1 MTSANSDPAGE
12 IFYARKVTSTPTP
25 VSLRMKPGPHRL
37 AVTGIGNA
45 MLDIITQDRNEV
57 FRSFGLV
64 KAAMSLVGEDQLEAL
79 YGAMGESIQM
89 SGGSVANSIA
99 GVAAL
104 GGTCGY
110 IGKVADD
117 EFGERF
123 RHDLRSLGVEL
134 DLAVA
139 AAHEGATGRCHVFI
153 TDDAQRTMATYL
165 GASNRLTVDD
175 VREDLIARS
184 EITYVEGYLFDLP
197 PAKESVR
204 KVVNFAHEHDSMV
217 ALSLSDMFCV
227 DRHRRDFLELVT
239 SDVDVLLGNETEILS
254 LFQFDSLERAFDAL
268 DEIGVLTVVTRGPL
282 GAEVATVSGVVSV
295 PAREVDHV
303 VDQNG
308 AGDLFA
314 SGFLYGLA
322 LGADPV
328 ESAEL
333 GSLCAGEVITH
344 LGARPEADLEEMA
357 LDAGLL

>member
-1 MTSANSDPAGE
+1 
-12 IFYARKVTSTPTP
+12 V
-25 VSLRMKPGPHRL
+25 KPGPNRL

-45 MLDIITQDRNEV
+45 MLDIISQDSNEV
-57 FRSFGLV
+57 YRQLGLV
-64 KAAMSLVGEDQLEAL
+64 KAAMSLIQEDQLETFFN
-79 YGAMGESIQM
+79 AMGPTIQM

-117 EFGERF
+117 DFGKRF
-123 RHDLRSLGVEL
+123 THDLTSLGVEV
-134 DLAVA
+134 DLAIA
-139 AAHEGATGRCHVFI
+139 AADEGATGRCHVFI

-165 GASNRLTVDD
+165 GASNQLRVADIH
-175 VREDLIARS
+175 ENLIARS

-204 KVVNFAHEHDSMV
+204 KVVNFAHEYDSMV

-239 SDVDVLLGNETEILS
+239 NDVDVLLCNESEICS
-254 LFQFDSLERAFDAL
+254 LFQVPTLERAFVSLEELGILA
-268 DEIGVLTVVTRGPL
+268 VVTRGPI
-282 GAEVATVSGVVSV
+282 GADVLTVSGVVTV
-295 PAREVDHV
+295 PAHEVEHV
-303 VDQNG
+303 IDQNG
-308 AGDLFA
+308 AGDMFA

-333 GSLCAGEVITH
+333 GSLCAGEIISH
-344 LGARPEADLEEMA
+344 LGARPENDLEELA
-357 LDAGLL
+357 IEAGLL

>member
-1 MTSANSDPAGE
+1 
-12 IFYARKVTSTPTP
+12 
-25 VSLRMKPGPHRL
+25 MKPGPHRL

-45 MLDIITQDRNEV
+45 MLDIITEDLDEVYDRL
-57 FRSFGLV
+57 GLV
-64 KAAMSLVGEDQLEAL
+64 KASMSLIEEVQLDTFFN
-79 YGAMGESIQM
+79 AMGPTIQM

-123 RHDLRSLGVEL
+123 RSDLASMGVEL

-139 AAHEGATGRCHVFI
+139 KPGEGATGRCHVFI
-153 TDDAQRTMATYL
+153 TSDAQRTMATYL
-165 GASNRLTVDD
+165 GASNKLNPDD
-175 VREDLIARS
+175 IKEDLIARS

-197 PAKESVR
+197 PAMESIR
-204 KVVNFAHEHDSMV
+204 KVVNFAHDHDSMV

-227 DRHRRDFLELVT
+227 SRHRRDFLDLVT
-239 SDVDVLLGNETEILS
+239 SDVDVLLANEAEILA
-254 LFQFDSLERAFDAL
+254 LFQFEHLEQAFGAL
-268 DEIGVLTVVTRGPL
+268 EELGVLAVVTRGPH
-282 GAEVATVSGVVSV
+282 GADVATVSGVVSV
-295 PAREVDHV
+295 PAMEVEHV
-303 VDQNG
+303 IDQNG
-308 AGDLFA
+308 AGDMFA

-328 ESAEL
+328 EAAEL

-344 LGARPEADLEEMA
+344 FGARPENDLEE
-357 LDAGLL
+357 LGIEAGLL

>member
-1 MTSANSDPAGE
+1 
-12 IFYARKVTSTPTP
+12 
-25 VSLRMKPGPHRL
+25 
-37 AVTGIGNA
+37 VTGIGNA
-45 MLDIITQDRNEV
+45 MLDIITQDSKEV
-57 FRSFGLV
+57 YAKLGLI
-64 KAAMSLVGEDQLEAL
+64 KSTMTLIEEHQLAEF
-79 YGAMGESIQM
+79 YNAMGPTIEM

-123 RHDLRSLGVEL
+123 THDLRSLGAEL
-134 DLAVA
+134 DLAIA
-139 AAHEGATGRCHVFI
+139 SDGEGVTGRCHVFI

-165 GASNRLTVDD
+165 GASNQLRVGDIHET
-175 VREDLIARS
+175 LIARS
-184 EITYVEGYLFDLP
+184 EITYVEGYLFDLA
-197 PAKESVR
+197 PAKEAIR

-239 SDVDVLLGNETEILS
+239 HDVDVLLANEAEILS
-254 LFQFDSLERAFDAL
+254 LFQVRRLEQAFGAL
-268 DEIGVLTVVTRGPL
+268 DELGILAVVTRGPL
-282 GAEVATVSGVVSV
+282 GADVATVSGVVSV
-295 PAREVDHV
+295 PAHEVEHV

-308 AGDLFA
+308 AGDMFA

-328 ESAEL
+328 EAAEL
-333 GSLCAGEVITH
+333 GSLCAGEIIAH
-344 LGARPEADLEEMA
+344 LGARPESDLEELA
-357 LDAGLL
+357 IEAGLL

>member
-1 MTSANSDPAGE
+1 MTSP
-12 IFYARKVTSTPTP
+12 PTP
-25 VSLRMKPGPHRL
+25 VSLRVKPGPSRL

-45 MLDIITQDRNEV
+45 MLDIISQDSNEV
-57 FRSFGLV
+57 YATLGLV
-64 KAAMSLVGEDQLEAL
+64 KSTMTLIEVDQLDRF
-79 YGAMGESIQM
+79 YNAMGPTIQM

-123 RHDLRSLGVEL
+123 THDLRSMGVEL
-134 DLAVA
+134 DLAIA
-139 AAHEGATGRCHVFI
+139 GDGEGVTGRCHVFI

-165 GASNRLTVDD
+165 GASNQLRVSDI
-175 VREDLIARS
+175 REGLIARS

-197 PAKESVR
+197 PAKDAIR
-204 KVVNFAHEHDSMV
+204 KVVNFAHDHDSMV

-239 SDVDVLLGNETEILS
+239 HDVDVLLANQDEILS
-254 LFQFDSLERAFDAL
+254 LFQVPNLERAFDAL
-268 DEIGVLTVVTRGPL
+268 EELGVLAVVTRGPV
-282 GAEVATVSGVVSV
+282 GADVATVSGVVTV
-295 PAREVDHV
+295 PAHEVDHV

-308 AGDLFA
+308 AGDMFA

-328 ESAEL
+328 EAAEL
-333 GSLCAGEVITH
+333 GSLCAGEIIAH
-344 LGARPEADLEEMA
+344 LGARPENDLEELA
-357 LDAGLL
+357 IAAGLL

>member
-1 MTSANSDPAGE
+1 
-12 IFYARKVTSTPTP
+12 
-25 VSLRMKPGPHRL
+25 
-37 AVTGIGNA
+37 
-45 MLDIITQDRNEV
+45 MLDIITQDEHEIYREL
-57 FRSFGLV
+57 GLV
-64 KAAMSLVGEDQLEAL
+64 KAAMSLIEEDQLERFL
-79 YGAMGESIQM
+79 NAMGPTIQM

-99 GVAAL
+99 GIAAL

-123 RHDLRSLGVEL
+123 RHDLTSLGAEV

-139 AAHEGATGRCHVFI
+139 KPGEGATGRCHVFI
-153 TDDAQRTMATYL
+153 TPDAQRTMATYL
-165 GASNRLTVDD
+165 GASNKLNVDD
-175 VREDLIARS
+175 IKEDLIARS

-197 PAKESVR
+197 PAKDSVR

-239 SDVDVLLGNETEILS
+239 TDVDVLLANETEILS
-254 LFQFDSLERAFDAL
+254 LFQYEHLEQAFAAL
-268 DEIGVLTVVTRGPL
+268 DELGVLAVVTRGPM
-282 GAEVATVSGVVSV
+282 GADVATVSGVVSV
-295 PAREVDHV
+295 PAAEVEHV

-308 AGDLFA
+308 AGDMFA

-328 ESAEL
+328 EAAEL

-344 LGARPEADLEEMA
+344 LGARPESDLEE
-357 LDAGLL
+357 LGIEAGLL

>member
-1 MTSANSDPAGE
+1 
-12 IFYARKVTSTPTP
+12 V
-25 VSLRMKPGPHRL
+25 KPGPNRL

-45 MLDIITQDRNEV
+45 MLDIISQDSNEAYKQL
-57 FRSFGLV
+57 GLV
-64 KAAMSLVGEDQLEAL
+64 KAAMSLIQEDQLDTF
-79 YGAMGESIQM
+79 YNAMGPTIQM

-117 EFGERF
+117 DFGKRF
-123 RHDLRSLGVEL
+123 THDLTSLGVEV
-134 DLAVA
+134 DLAIA
-139 AAHEGATGRCHVFI
+139 APGEGATGRCHVFI

-165 GASNRLTVDD
+165 GASNQLRVADINET
-175 VREDLIARS
+175 LIARS

-197 PAKESVR
+197 PAMEAIR
-204 KVVNFAHEHDSMV
+204 KVVNFAHDYDSMV

-239 SDVDVLLGNETEILS
+239 HDVDVLLCNETEVCS
-254 LFQFDSLERAFDAL
+254 LFQVSNLDQAFSSLEELGILA
-268 DEIGVLTVVTRGPL
+268 VVTRGPI
-282 GAEVATVSGVVSV
+282 GADVLTVTGVVSV
-295 PAREVDHV
+295 PAHEVEHV
-303 VDQNG
+303 IDQNG
-308 AGDLFA
+308 AGDMFA

-333 GSLCAGEVITH
+333 GSLCAGEIISH
-344 LGARPEADLEEMA
+344 LGARPENDLEELA
-357 LDAGLL
+357 IEAGLL

>member
-1 MTSANSDPAGE
+1 
-12 IFYARKVTSTPTP
+12 
-25 VSLRMKPGPHRL
+25 VSLRVKPGPNRL

-45 MLDIITQDRNEV
+45 MLDIISQDSDEV
-57 FRSFGLV
+57 YAKLGLV
-64 KAAMSLVGEDQLEAL
+64 KAAMSLIQEDQLDTFFN
-79 YGAMGESIQM
+79 AMGETIQM

-117 EFGERF
+117 EFGRIF
-123 RHDLRSLGVEL
+123 THDLKSMGVEL
-134 DLAVA
+134 DLAIA
-139 AAHEGATGRCHVFI
+139 ATNEGATGRCHVFI

-165 GASNRLTVDD
+165 GASNQLHVSDIN
-175 VREDLIARS
+175 EMLIASS

-197 PAKESVR
+197 PAKEAIR

-239 SDVDVLLGNETEILS
+239 NDVDVLLSNETEILS
-254 LFQFDSLERAFDAL
+254 LFQVGSLEQAFSAL
-268 DEIGVLTVVTRGPL
+268 EELGMLAVVTRGAR
-282 GAEVATVSGVVSV
+282 GADVATVSGVVSV
-295 PAREVDHV
+295 PAHEVEHV

-308 AGDLFA
+308 AGDMFA

-328 ESAEL
+328 EAAEL
-333 GSLCAGEVITH
+333 GSLCAGEIITH
-344 LGARPEADLEEMA
+344 LGARPESDLEEMA
-357 LDAGLL
+357 INAGLL

>member
-1 MTSANSDPAGE
+1 
-12 IFYARKVTSTPTP
+12 
-25 VSLRMKPGPHRL
+25 VSLRVKPGPNRL

-45 MLDIITQDRNEV
+45 MLDIISQDSNEV
-57 FRSFGLV
+57 YRQLGLV
-64 KAAMSLVGEDQLEAL
+64 KAAMSLIQEDQLETFFN
-79 YGAMGESIQM
+79 AMGPTIQM

-117 EFGERF
+117 DFGKRF
-123 RHDLRSLGVEL
+123 RHDLTSMGVEV
-134 DLAVA
+134 DLAMA
-139 AAHEGATGRCHVFI
+139 AEGEGATGRCHVFI

-165 GASNRLTVDD
+165 GASNQLHVSD
-175 VREDLIARS
+175 VHETLIARS

-197 PAKESVR
+197 PAMEAIR

-239 SDVDVLLGNETEILS
+239 NDVDVLLCNETEICS
-254 LFQFDSLERAFDAL
+254 LFQVPTLDRAFLNLEELGILA
-268 DEIGVLTVVTRGPL
+268 VVTRGPA
-282 GAEVATVSGVVSV
+282 GADVLTVTGVVSV
-295 PAREVDHV
+295 PAKEVEHV

-308 AGDLFA
+308 AGDMFA

-333 GSLCAGEVITH
+333 GSLCAGEIISH
-344 LGARPEADLEEMA
+344 LGARPENDLEELA
-357 LDAGLL
+357 IEAGLL

>member
-1 MTSANSDPAGE
+1 
-12 IFYARKVTSTPTP
+12 
-25 VSLRMKPGPHRL
+25 MKPGPNRL

-45 MLDIITQDRNEV
+45 MLDIISQDSHEV
-57 FRSFGLV
+57 YRQLGLV
-64 KAAMSLVGEDQLEAL
+64 KAAMSLIQEDQLETFFN
-79 YGAMGESIQM
+79 AMGPTFQM

-117 EFGERF
+117 EFGKRF
-123 RHDLRSLGVEL
+123 THDLTSMGVEV
-134 DLAVA
+134 DLAIA
-139 AAHEGATGRCHVFI
+139 AANEGATGRCHVFI

-165 GASNRLTVDD
+165 GASNQLHVSDINER
-175 VREDLIARS
+175 LIARS

-197 PAKESVR
+197 PAKEAIR
-204 KVVNFAHEHDSMV
+204 KVVNFAHDYDSMV

-227 DRHRRDFLELVT
+227 DRHRLDFLELVT
-239 SDVDVLLGNETEILS
+239 HDVDVLLCNETEVCS
-254 LFQFDSLERAFDAL
+254 LFQVQSLDRAFRNLEELGILA
-268 DEIGVLTVVTRGPL
+268 VVTRGPR
-282 GAEVATVSGVVSV
+282 GADVLTVTGVVSV
-295 PAREVDHV
+295 PANEVEHV

-308 AGDLFA
+308 AGDMFA

-333 GSLCAGEVITH
+333 GSLCAGEIISH
-344 LGARPEADLEEMA
+344 LGARPENDLEELA
-357 LDAGLL
+357 IEAGLL

>member
-1 MTSANSDPAGE
+1 
-12 IFYARKVTSTPTP
+12 V
-25 VSLRMKPGPHRL
+25 KPGPNRL

-45 MLDIITQDRNEV
+45 MLDIISQDSKEV
-57 FRSFGLV
+57 YRQLGLV
-64 KAAMSLVGEDQLEAL
+64 KAAMSLIQEDQLET
-79 YGAMGESIQM
+79 YFNAMGPTIQM

-117 EFGERF
+117 DFGRRF
-123 RHDLRSLGVEL
+123 THDLTSMGVEV
-134 DLAVA
+134 DLAIA
-139 AAHEGATGRCHVFI
+139 AADEGATGRCHVFI

-165 GASNRLTVDD
+165 GASNQLRVSDINET
-175 VREDLIARS
+175 LIARS

-197 PAKESVR
+197 PAKEAIR
-204 KVVNFAHEHDSMV
+204 KVVNFAHDHDSMV

-239 SDVDVLLGNETEILS
+239 NDVDVLLSNETEICS
-254 LFQFDSLERAFDAL
+254 LFQVPTLDRAFNAL
-268 DEIGVLTVVTRGPL
+268 EELGILAVVTRGPA
-282 GAEVATVSGVVSV
+282 GADVLTVTGVVSV
-295 PAREVDHV
+295 PAHEVEHV
-303 VDQNG
+303 IDQNG
-308 AGDLFA
+308 AGDMFA

-333 GSLCAGEVITH
+333 GSLCAGEIISH
-344 LGARPEADLEEMA
+344 LGARPENDLEELA
-357 LDAGLL
+357 IEAGLL

>member
-1 MTSANSDPAGE
+1 MTES
-12 IFYARKVTSTPTP
+12 PTP
-25 VSLRMKPGPHRL
+25 VSLRVKPGPNRL

-45 MLDIITQDRNEV
+45 MLDIISQDSHEV
-57 FRSFGLV
+57 YRQLGLV
-64 KAAMSLVGEDQLEAL
+64 KAAMSLIQEDQLETFFN
-79 YGAMGESIQM
+79 AMGPTIQM

-117 EFGERF
+117 EFGKRF
-123 RHDLRSLGVEL
+123 THDLTSMGVEV
-134 DLAVA
+134 DLAIA
-139 AAHEGATGRCHVFI
+139 AANEGATGRCHVFI

-165 GASNRLTVDD
+165 GASNQLHVSDINER
-175 VREDLIARS
+175 LIARS

-197 PAKESVR
+197 PAKEAIR
-204 KVVNFAHEHDSMV
+204 KVVNFAHDYDSMV

-227 DRHRRDFLELVT
+227 DRHRLDFLELVT
-239 SDVDVLLGNETEILS
+239 HDVDVLLCNETEVCS
-254 LFQFDSLERAFDAL
+254 LFQVQSLDRAFRNLEELGILA
-268 DEIGVLTVVTRGPL
+268 VVTRGPR
-282 GAEVATVSGVVSV
+282 GADVLTVTGVVSV
-295 PAREVDHV
+295 PANEVEHV

-308 AGDLFA
+308 AGDMFA

-333 GSLCAGEVITH
+333 GSLCAGEIISH
-344 LGARPEADLEEMA
+344 LGARPENDLEELA
-357 LDAGLL
+357 IEAGLL

>member
-1 MTSANSDPAGE
+1 MR
-12 IFYARKVTSTPTP
+12 I
-25 VSLRMKPGPHRL
+25 KPGPNRL

-45 MLDIITQDRNEV
+45 MLDIITQDDREV
-57 FRSFGLV
+57 YRDLGLV
-64 KAAMSLVGEDQLEAL
+64 KAAMSLIDEGQLEAF
-79 YGAMGESIQM
+79 YNAMGPTIQM

-139 AAHEGATGRCHVFI
+139 KAGEGATGRCHVFI
-153 TDDAQRTMATYL
+153 TTDAQRTMATYL
-165 GASNRLTVDD
+165 GASNKLNADD
-175 VREDLIARS
+175 IKEDLIARS

-197 PAKESVR
+197 PAKESIR
-204 KVVNFAHEHDSMV
+204 KVVNFAHDHDSMV

-227 DRHRRDFLELVT
+227 DRHRRDFLDLVT
-239 SDVDVLLGNETEILS
+239 SDVDVLLANETEILS
-254 LFQFDSLERAFDAL
+254 LFQFDHLEQAFGAL
-268 DEIGVLTVVTRGPL
+268 DEIGVLAVVTRGAQ
-282 GAEVATVSGVVSV
+282 GADVATVSGVVSV
-295 PAREVDHV
+295 PALEVEHV

-308 AGDLFA
+308 AGDMFA

-328 ESAEL
+328 EAAEL

-344 LGARPEADLEEMA
+344 LGARPESDLE
-357 LDAGLL
+357 LLGIDAGLL

>member
-1 MTSANSDPAGE
+1 
-12 IFYARKVTSTPTP
+12 
-25 VSLRMKPGPHRL
+25 MKPGPNRL

-45 MLDIITQDRNEV
+45 MLDIISQDSHEV
-57 FRSFGLV
+57 YRQLGLV
-64 KAAMSLVGEDQLEAL
+64 KAAMSLIQEDQLETFFN
-79 YGAMGESIQM
+79 AMGPTIQM

-117 EFGERF
+117 DFGKRF
-123 RHDLRSLGVEL
+123 THDLTSMGVEV
-134 DLAVA
+134 DLAIA
-139 AAHEGATGRCHVFI
+139 STDEGATGRCHVFI

-165 GASNRLTVDD
+165 GASNQLRVSDINET
-175 VREDLIARS
+175 LIARS

-197 PAKESVR
+197 PAKEAIR
-204 KVVNFAHEHDSMV
+204 KVVNFAHDHDSMV

-239 SDVDVLLGNETEILS
+239 NDVDVLLCNETEICS
-254 LFQFDSLERAFDAL
+254 LFQVPTLDRAFSAL
-268 DEIGVLTVVTRGPL
+268 EELGILAVVTRGPA
-282 GAEVATVSGVVSV
+282 GADVLTVTGVVSV
-295 PAREVDHV
+295 PAHEVEHV
-303 VDQNG
+303 IDQNG
-308 AGDLFA
+308 AGDMFA

-333 GSLCAGEVITH
+333 GSLCAGEIISH
-344 LGARPEADLEEMA
+344 LGARPENDLEELA
-357 LDAGLL
+357 IEAGLL